1 MITGALI
8 TNFLK
13 ENSEKLRKTIHKSPP
28 SPWPDSSSIK
38 IDVCLDTSKRV
49 FLLQRLLW
57 RVSLCLARRL
67 LQTLWL
73 SLHALPRLWCEFL
86 PFIYFCAISHSYACA
101 RIIHMQLIASIKNIG
116 VAIEGS
122 GKETDMFDH
131 ARHNAG
137 ILEVVHTQ
145 LRPFFARILE
155 IVPMNR
161 GLVRTGLGS

>member
-1 MITGALI
+1 
-8 TNFLK
+8 
-13 ENSEKLRKTIHKSPP
+13 
-28 SPWPDSSSIK
+28 
-38 IDVCLDTSKRV
+38 
-49 FLLQRLLW
+49 
-57 RVSLCLARRL
+57 
-67 LQTLWL
+67 
-73 SLHALPRLWCEFL
+73 
-86 PFIYFCAISHSYACA
+86 
-101 RIIHMQLIASIKNIG
+101 MQLIASIKNIG